1 MISIFEL
8 LTMPKNELLGSA
20 FKYLFTTN
28 QSNSGPYH
36 NLFHACTVTCAA
48 YEMGIDENLQE
59 IDLNELLVAA
69 IMHDYGHS
77 LGKQKDDRYNIIA
90 AKNGI
95 LMWADQNK
103 ELIEKSNINIQ
114 NVLSIVDATQY
125 PYVLAEEDLTIKQ
138 KIIRDADMCQIM
150 QSNWLQQ
157 NILGLSEEIG
167 IDPIDFLS
175 KQKDFINGIVP
186 RTTWFK
192 CEFDKIK
199 NYILRDLDAISNLV
213 TDPIETK

>member
-8 LTMPKNELLGSA
+8 LAMPKNELLCSA

-28 QSNSGPYH
+28 RSNSGPYH
-36 NLFHACTVTCAA
+36 NLFHACTVTCAS
-48 YEMGIDENLQE
+48 YEMGTDVKLQDN
-59 IDLNELLVAA
+59 DLNELLVAA

-77 LGKQKDDRYNIIA
+77 LGKQKDDRYNIVA

-95 LMWADQNK
+95 LMWSDQNK
-103 ELIEKSNINIQ
+103 ELIEESNINIQ

-186 RTTWFK
+186 RTEWFK

-199 NYILRDLDAISNLV
+199 NYILRDIDIIIKTV
-213 TDPIETK
+213 KD